1 MTTRLFP
8 LLLLVSLIVPTNLSA
23 TDSLSVD
30 KPNVIGRLRQTAERL
45 ARKRVDT
52 TYIALPLH
60 PWRVKVKTR
69 VMQTTQRFKS
79 HVDVAEAFGEGHTG
93 ELLWETRMRPP
104 VTFSSGVWVG
114 YRGLGLGFQRNMGNS
129 KSTNLNLEIG
139 TLPFSATIHWL
150 TDETDRSDIRVTGWL
165 DGTSINRHETSRL
178 TSPVKTKALVLDAY
192 YFFNHRRFSHAAAYK
207 QSLIQR
213 RSSGSLMLGL
223 LAYYTEADYASAENA
238 EMLRMMGGVG
248 RLKVWQGSL
257 GVGYSYNDVPSPGW
271 LINAHLMPMLTLV
284 NSGKRHLY
292 ALPAEGGELEP
303 LGTEHFNMGIDYNL
317 DGRLSVTRSW
327 QRFFVSLYGQ
337 LHHFY
342 YRHRRTSGQTFDWQ
356 ANLSLG
362 LRF

>member
-1 MTTRLFP
+1 M
-8 LLLLVSLIVPTNLSA
+8 
-23 TDSLSVD
+23 
-30 KPNVIGRLRQTAERL
+30 
-45 ARKRVDT
+45 
-52 TYIALPLH
+52 
-60 PWRVKVKTR
+60 
-69 VMQTTQRFKS
+69 
-79 HVDVAEAFGEGHTG
+79 
-93 ELLWETRMRPP
+93 
-104 VTFSSGVWVG
+104 
-114 YRGLGLGFQRNMGNS
+114 
-129 KSTNLNLEIG
+129 
-139 TLPFSATIHWL
+139 
-150 TDETDRSDIRVTGWL
+150 
-165 DGTSINRHETSRL
+165 
-178 TSPVKTKALVLDAY
+178 
-192 YFFNHRRFSHAAAYK
+192 
-207 QSLIQR
+207 
-213 RSSGSLMLGL
+213 
-223 LAYYTEADYASAENA
+223 AYYTEADYASPENA